1 MALNKPILDARTFE
15 QLRNELVA
23 RIPVYAPEWTDHNA
37 SDPGITL
44 LELYAYLG
52 ENLLFRFNQIPEATF
67 IEFLRLLQI
76 PQRAAEPARSLLT
89 FTTKELAGVRVP
101 QGSLAK
107 AGNVGFT
114 TLNEVRV
121 LPVTAFACGKFAD
134 ELPAA
139 GTDEETFFR
148 QAMRTMRDVGTVSD
162 TAPYATRLLWQ
173 QEPGTALDFTDTVDG
188 VLWLP
193 VLAEKADQVA
203 AVRAALATHGE
214 APLLLNVGV
223 VPEVRI
229 ERDLDT
235 TSPAYANRFRCPGTG
250 VGGGGPAVQW
260 QIWSALGA
268 DYKPSY
274 RALAVEGDTSD
285 GLTHEG
291 VIRLRLP
298 RDLEQV
304 GLFVIDDEDA
314 IGTGDLP
321 PPLDDEIAARVVFW
335 LRAFR
340 LDGSRFGKLLYVGAN
355 CAQVEQTVQ
364 ARGEFLGTGNAQPN
378 QEYALVNTQV
388 ISGSLGLEVE
398 ETDGWHSW
406 QQVDG
411 FFASGETDRHYLLD
425 AAAGRVRFGNG
436 LQGLA
441 PQIGQRIRV
450 TGYRYGGGSSGN
462 VAARA
467 IDKLVPNLPLK
478 LLNPLPAYG
487 GADAE
492 TVEAAL
498 ERIPGELRR
507 RDRAVTEDD
516 FRELACLTPGGGIS
530 RAECLARYHPQR
542 PDAESAGVV
551 SVVVFP
557 HSDAQHPNA
566 PMPDANQLRRVC
578 QYLDARRLV
587 TTELYVLPP
596 KYRKVAVAVG
606 IKVKPGFGIDA
617 VRHWVE
623 LVIRQFLAPL
633 PPYGPTGSGWPL
645 GRRVH
650 APELEAAAHQVEGV
664 EYIEGLTIAGW
675 DNNGALIHLPDGSVN
690 HGTITLAR
698 NEVPELIAI
707 TVESGPVTIDPATL
721 AELSPQAPA
730 KPPVPIP
737 VLREVC

>member
-15 QLRNELVA
+15 QLRSELIA

-44 LELYAYLG
+44 LELYAFLA
-52 ENLLFRFNQIPEATF
+52 ENLLFRFNQIPEATY
-67 IEFLRLLQI
+67 IEFLRLLQV
-76 PQRAAEPARSLLT
+76 PQRAAEPAKSLLT
-89 FTTKELAGVRVP
+89 FTTQEIDGVRVALN
-101 QGSLAK
+101 SLVK
-107 AGNVGFT
+107 SGDIGFST
-114 TLNEVRV
+114 RNEVRV
-121 LPVTAFACGKFAD
+121 LPVSAFACGKFAED
-134 ELPAA
+134 FPA
-139 GTDEETFFR
+139 
-148 QAMRTMRDVGTVSD
+148 VGTEEEAFFQQALRSLPIETKASE
-162 TAPYATRLLWQ
+162 TAPYVTRLLWEQ
-173 QEPGTALDFTDTVDG
+173 LPGSALDFTDTVDG

-193 VLAEKADQVA
+193 VLAAKADKVA
-203 AVRAALATHGE
+203 ATREALSKHKE
-214 APLLLNVGV
+214 APLLLNIGV
-223 VPEVRI
+223 VPYLQL

-235 TSPAYANRFRCPGTG
+235 QSAEYADRFVCPGAG
-250 VGGGGPAVQW
+250 VSGVGPAVQW
-260 QIWSALGA
+260 QIWSALGSNLQ
-268 DYKPSY
+268 PTY
-274 RALAVEGDTSD
+274 RALAVEGDTSE
-285 GLTHEG
+285 GLTREG

-298 RDLEQV
+298 RDIDQIGV
-304 GLFVIDDEDA
+304 FAIDDEDVV
-314 IGTGDLP
+314 GTGELP
-321 PPLDDEIAARVVFW
+321 PPLDDELAARVVFW

-340 LDGSRFGKLLYVGAN
+340 PNGSRFGQLLYVGAN
-355 CAQVEQTVQ
+355 CAQVEQSVV

-378 QEYALVNTQV
+378 QEFSLVNAQI
-388 ISGSLGLEVE
+388 ISGSVVLEVE
-398 ETDGWHSW
+398 EADGWHSW

-411 FFASGETDRHYLLD
+411 FFASSEMDRHYTLD
-425 AAAGRVRFGNG
+425 SAGGRVRFGNG

-450 TGYRYGGGSSGN
+450 TGYRYGGGLAGN
-462 VAARA
+462 VAAKA
-467 IDKLVPNLPLK
+467 IDKLVPNQSVK
-478 LLNPLPAYG
+478 LFNPLPAQG

-492 TVEAAL
+492 SVEAAL
-498 ERIPGELRR
+498 DRIPGELRR

-516 FRELACLTPGGGIS
+516 FRELACFTPGGGII
-530 RAECLARYHPQR
+530 RAECLPRYHPQR
-542 PDAESAGVV
+542 PEVESAGVV

-557 HSDAQHPNA
+557 QSDAQHPNA
-566 PMPDANQLRRVC
+566 PMPDVNQLRRVC

-650 APELEAAAHQVEGV
+650 APEIEAAAHQVDGV
-664 EYIEGLTIAGW
+664 EYVEGLTIAGW
-675 DNNGALIHLPDGSVN
+675 DDAGQLIRLVDGSVN
-690 HGTITLAR
+690 RTTILLAR
-698 NEVPELIAI
+698 NEVPELISI
-707 TVESGPVTIDPATL
+707 TVESGPVTLDPAEL
-721 AELSPQAPA
+721 AVLSPQTPT